1 MPQLRLAD
9 LKAALD
15 ELTEAVDDIRDR
27 LDILEEQ
34 AELDEQPIEYDHFED
49 DDPERRSVE
58 AGRMDYYGIYY
69 YGSLD

>member
-15 ELTEAVDDIRDR
+15 ELIEAVDDVRDR

-34 AELDEQPIEYDHFED
+34 AELDEEPIEYDRFD
-49 DDPERRSVE
+49 DDEPARWAVE
-58 AGRMDYYGIYY
+58 SGRMDYYG
-69 YGSLD
+69 SLD